1 MRKKLVCG
9 ILGYIN
15 FTETNVKSIEDEAFK
30 TALNLIQHRGPDN
43 QNFKRFAKNNLFG
56 HTRLSIIDTDSR
68 SNQPFFSEEGRYILI
83 FNGEI
88 YNFHDLKNE
97 LINDGIQFKTS
108 GDTEVLLNLL
118 IKYKS
123 DALHKLDGFFAFGF
137 HDLESGYSLIARDRI
152 GIKPLYYKLTEN
164 DICFASELTPISK
177 LQSEKEIDQEALE
190 LFFSLTYIPAPFTI
204 LKGVNKLFP
213 GECIEIQNGKVE
225 QKRYYEINQKE
236 ISKDDFETSKGK
248 LKNLLT
254 NSVMNRLVSDV
265 DLGCFLSGGID
276 SSIISTLAREHKT
289 DLNTYSIG
297 FENANYFDETHF
309 ADAVAKKIGS
319 HHTVFKLKD
328 ADFIDDFEQIMHSF
342 DEPFGDSSAIA
353 VNLLSKYTSQEVKV
367 SLSGDGA
374 DELFAGY
381 NKYRAEF
388 LIRNLSLS
396 KKIAASTGN
405 ALLKPFPASRTSK
418 ISNLKR
424 KLGKL
429 NQGIQTPPTERY
441 INWISNG
448 RQAGF
453 DILKRPFTID
463 IQKALSI
470 PDIKCLNDQLISD
483 QNIVLSGDMLKKVDL
498 MSMAHALEVRTPFL
512 DHKVV
517 EFANS
522 LPEHFKINKNQN
534 KHILIETFKNELP
547 KELWNRPKKGFE
559 VPLQFWINSVWEKID
574 PKFFDK
580 HYINQQNLF
589 DTNKIQTLQEERASK
604 NLGDRIYVL
613 WNYLVFQYWYA
624 TNMSN

>member
-1 MRKKLVCG
+1 MCG

-15 FTETNVKSIEDEAFK
+15 FSENNVKSIEDEAFK
-30 TALNLIQHRGPDN
+30 SALNLIQHRGPDN

-56 HTRLSIIDTDSR
+56 HARLSIIDTDAR
-68 SNQPFFSEEGRYILI
+68 ANQPFLSDDGRYFLI

-97 LINDGIQFKTS
+97 LIQDGIQFKTAS
-108 GDTEVLLNLL
+108 DTEVLFHML

-123 DALHKLDGFFAFGF
+123 KTLEKLDGFFAFAFYDTQEDYG
-137 HDLESGYSLIARDRI
+137 LIARDRI
-152 GIKPLYYKLTEN
+152 GIKPLYLQH
-164 DICFASELTPISK
+164 DQQGILFASELKPIAQ
-177 LQSEKEIDQEALE
+177 LLPEKKIDQSALE
-190 LFFSLTYIPAPFTI
+190 LFFSLTYIPAPFSI
-204 LKGVNKLFP
+204 LDGVRKMMP
-213 GECIEIQNGKVE
+213 GQFM
-225 QKRYYEINQKE
+225 EINKGQATIEYYYQIEKKPQP
-236 ISKDDFETSKGK
+236 SCDFETSKKK
-248 LKNLLT
+248 LRELLN

-276 SSIISTLAREHKT
+276 SSIISTLARAHKT

-297 FENANYFDETHF
+297 FENANYFDETEF

-328 ADFIDDFEQIMHSF
+328 ADFIDDFESIMHSF

-381 NKYRAEF
+381 NKYRAEY
-388 LIRNLSLS
+388 LIRNLSLT
-396 KKIAASTGN
+396 KKIAAGSG
-405 ALLKPFPASRTSK
+405 ALFLRPFPASRNSK

-424 KLGKL
+424 KIDKL
-429 NQGIQTPPTERY
+429 NKGIQTPPTQRY

-448 RQAGF
+448 RQAGL
-453 DILKRPFTID
+453 DILKNSFSID
-463 IQKALSI
+463 IQQLLNI
-470 PDIKCLNDQLISD
+470 PEIQSLNDQLISD
-483 QNIVLSGDMLKKVDL
+483 QKIVLSGDMLKKVDL

-512 DHKVV
+512 DHRIVD
-517 EFANS
+517 FANR
-522 LPEHFKINKNQN
+522 LPEEFKINKQQN
-534 KHILIETFKNELP
+534 KHILIETFKKDLP

-574 PKFFDK
+574 PKFFDSN
-580 HYINQQNLF
+580 YINQQNLF
-589 DTNKIQTLQEERASK
+589 DPIKIQTLKEERASK

-624 TNMSN
+624 ANLSN